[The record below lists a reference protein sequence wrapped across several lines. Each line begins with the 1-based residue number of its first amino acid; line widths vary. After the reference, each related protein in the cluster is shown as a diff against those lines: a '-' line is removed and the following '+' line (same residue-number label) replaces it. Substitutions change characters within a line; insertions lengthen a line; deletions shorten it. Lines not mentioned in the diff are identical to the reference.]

1 VAGERDAVFS
11 FPRADLSRDWF
22 QRGRTAMRSLT
33 TWRRRPCRM
42 LRDGVAEPCS
52 PRLATNRQWGR
63 VVVVL
68 SFAAVACAGPAALA
82 QRSAVTVD
90 RSVLDALGPR
100 DPSAKPGSRIRLHLP
115 VQPAQRQ
122 PASGGSGKSAPVQA
136 SIKPPA
142 ASPPPTAPAPPA
154 APAPQAA
161 LVPVAPTAPQAP
173 KPAAPAPAPAPSAA
187 AASPPSPVPAPAA
200 ERILFPPDDANL
212 PDEAKQELDRLAA
225 RLGADARLYL
235 QLVAYASG
243 GSGNDAS
250 QARRLSLSRALAARS
265 YLVDHGV
272 EIKQIDVRPLGNK
285 SEPGAAPD
293 RVDLVVT
300 QR

>member
-100 DPSAKPGSRIRLHLP
+100 DPSAKPGSRSRLHLP
-115 VQPAQRQ
+115 VQPTQRQ
-122 PASGGSGKSAPVQA
+122 PASAGSGKSAPVQA

-142 ASPPPTAPAPPA
+142 ASPPPTAPVSQAV
-154 APAPQAA
+154 PAPQAA
-161 LVPVAPTAPQAP
+161 LVPAAPTEPRTA
-173 KPAAPAPAPAPSAA
+173 KPVTPTPAPAPSAA
-187 AASPPSPVPAPAA
+187 ASPPRPAPAPAA

-212 PDEAKQELDRLAA
+212 PDEAKQELERLAA
-225 RLGADARLYL
+225 RLGADARLYV

-243 GSGNDAS
+243 GNGNDAS

>member
-90 RSVLDALGPR
+90 RSVLDALGLR

-122 PASGGSGKSAPVQA
+122 PASAGGGKSAPVQA

-142 ASPPPTAPAPPA
+142 ASPPPTAAVPQAV
-154 APAPQAA
+154 PAPQAA
-161 LVPVAPTAPQAP
+161 LVPAAPTEPRTA
-173 KPAAPAPAPAPSAA
+173 KPVTPTPAPAPSAA
-187 AASPPSPVPAPAA
+187 ASPPRPAPAPAA

-212 PDEAKQELDRLAA
+212 PDEAKQELERLAA
-225 RLGADARLYL
+225 RLGADARLYV

-243 GSGNDAS
+243 GNGNDAS

>member
-52 PRLATNRQWGR
+52 PRLATNRQWRR

-115 VQPAQRQ
+115 VQPTQRQ
-122 PASGGSGKSAPVQA
+122 PASAGSGKSAPVQA

-142 ASPPPTAPAPPA
+142 ASPPPTAAVPQAV
-154 APAPQAA
+154 PAPQAA
-161 LVPVAPTAPQAP
+161 LVPAAPTEPRTA
-173 KPAAPAPAPAPSAA
+173 KPVTPTPAPAPSAA
-187 AASPPSPVPAPAA
+187 ASPPRPAPAPAA

-212 PDEAKQELDRLAA
+212 PDEAKQELERLAA
-225 RLGADARLYL
+225 RLGADARLYV

-243 GSGNDAS
+243 GNGNDAS